1 MKPIRLTMSGFGPY
15 AGTTVLDMTKL
26 GEKGLYL
33 ITGDTGAGKTTIFDA
48 IAFALYGEP
57 SGNNRDAAMLR
68 SKYAA
73 PDTPTEVELEFSYE
87 GKVYKVKRNPK
98 YERAAKRGD
107 GVAIQNPG
115 AQLTYPNGR
124 VVTKTKDVT
133 EAVEEILGVDRNQFS
148 QIAMI
153 AQGDFQKLLL
163 SPTEE
168 RKKIFQKLFH
178 TERFEALQD
187 QLKKKAAEME
197 QECRQIQGDI
207 LRQIR
212 SVQWSEHSAY
222 SQQAQKAADGALTAV
237 EAAAVLVE
245 LLAEDEKAAGES
257 RKSLA
262 EAESALEEVNQKLGQ
277 AAELRRTRE
286 AMEKT
291 AQSHA
296 AESQRLQTLE
306 QAMEEWKEKE
316 PETETWKKEQERLR
330 LFLPMYTE
338 LTEKENTLAKQ
349 KKTRQETEEKKT
361 LCGEKLTKLERGLEL
376 AKAELEEMKDAG
388 ETVLR
393 LEREKETLEQK
404 RQRLTELKKELAAF
418 RKLRA
423 ELTTAQESYAKAEKE
438 AAEKNQRFQLMR
450 KAFLDEQ
457 AGILA
462 EGLRENEACP
472 VCGSTHHPAPAVKSQ
487 EAPSEAELEQAEKAA
502 QKADQA
508 MKKASESAG
517 LLLGQAKEKKE
528 GLRQKIEEL
537 LPEGIET
544 LAQTLA
550 QAEEELGK
558 AGHMLAEE
566 RKRAE
571 RKSRIQELLPKKEE
585 EREKLAAEKGTLEVS
600 LAALEGQISGGL
612 REIEALRQ
620 KLPFP
625 DQKTAESEISRYE
638 RQIAEFAAKQEKARK
653 ELEEVREKVE
663 RLRGEILGYQKQ
675 LENAPTLDVEEEK
688 KRQGTLLE
696 KKEELNKEITG
707 ITHRML
713 ENQKALKLLQEGAE
727 ELMEKEKQFAR
738 MKNLS
743 DTANGTLIGKE
754 KIKLETYV
762 QMTFFDRIIGR
773 ANTRFMIM
781 SGGQYELKRRQSAQ
795 NNQSQSGLELDVVD
809 HYNGTERSV
818 RTLSGG
824 ESFQA
829 SLSLALGLSDEIQS
843 MAGGIRLDTMFV
855 DEGFGTLDEEALRQA
870 VKALSDLTEGHRL
883 VGIISH
889 VAELKE
895 RIDKQIQVT
904 KDRTG
909 GSRAVIVG

>member
-57 SGNNRDAAMLR
+57 SGQNRDAAMLR

-73 PDTPTEVELEFSYE
+73 PDTPTEVELEFSYG
-87 GKVYKVKRNPK
+87 GKIYKVKRNPK

-107 GVAIQNPG
+107 GVTTQNPG
-115 AQLTYPNGR
+115 AQLTYPDGR
-124 VVTKTKDVT
+124 VVTKTREVT

-163 SPTEE
+163 APTEE

-178 TERFEALQD
+178 TERFELMQD
-187 QLKKKAAEME
+187 QLKKKAGELE
-197 QECRQIQGDI
+197 QQCRTLQEGI
-207 LRQIR
+207 LRQMR
-212 SVQWSEHSAY
+212 SVQWSEHSLY
-222 SQQAQKAADGALTAV
+222 REQAQEAADGTLTAV

-245 LLAEDEKAAGES
+245 LLEEDKKAAEET
-257 RKSLA
+257 RRLLT
-262 EAESALEEVNQKLGQ
+262 EAESSLEEVNKKLGQ
-277 AAELRRTRE
+277 AEELRRTKE

-291 AQSHA
+291 SESYK
-296 AESQRLQTLE
+296 AENQRLLALE
-306 QAMEEWKEKE
+306 QAMEEWKAKE
-316 PETETWKKEQERLR
+316 PEIENWKKELERMR

-338 LTEKENTLAKQ
+338 LTEKETALAKQ
-349 KKTRQETEEKKT
+349 KKEKQETAERKN
-361 LCGEKLTKLERGLEL
+361 LCAEKLAKLEKGLEQ
-376 AKAELEEMKDAG
+376 AKAELEEMKGLG
-388 ETVLR
+388 EKVLR
-393 LEREKETLEQK
+393 LEQEKELLEQK
-404 RQRLTELKKELAAF
+404 QQRLTELEKERQAF
-418 RKLRA
+418 RKLSA
-423 ELTTAQESYAKAEKE
+423 EVKKAQENYAKTEGEAQEKT
-438 AAEKNQRFQLMR
+438 QRFQALR

-472 VCGSTHHPAPAVKSQ
+472 VCGSTHHPAPAVKSL
-487 EAPSEAELEQAEKAA
+487 EAPSEAELEQAEKEAK
-502 QKADQA
+502 KADQA

-517 LLLGQAKEKKE
+517 LLLGQEKEKRE
-528 GLRQKIEEL
+528 GLIQRSKEL
-537 LPEGIET
+537 LPDGIET
-544 LAQTLA
+544 LAQILA
-550 QAEEELGK
+550 QTEENLKTAEKILIG
-558 AGHMLAEE
+558 E
-566 RKRAE
+566 RKRAD
-571 RKSRIQELLPKKEE
+571 RKRRIEELMPQKEK
-585 EREKLAAEKGTLEVS
+585 ERESLAAENGALEVS
-600 LAALEGQISGGL
+600 LAAQEGQIAAGEQ
-612 REIEALRQ
+612 EIETLRK
-620 KLPFP
+620 KLPFS
-625 DQKTAESEISRYE
+625 DVKEAKAEILRYE
-638 RQIAEFAAKQEKARK
+638 RQIGDFEAGRERTKKDFEEAKESM
-653 ELEEVREKVE
+653 E
-663 RLRGEILGYQKQ
+663 RLRGEMKAYQQ
-675 LENAPTLDVEEEK
+675 HLEKAPDFPIEEAGEQQK
-688 KRQGTLLE
+688 ELLE
-696 KKEELNKEITG
+696 RKEGLNEKITG
-707 ITHRML
+707 ITHRIL
-713 ENQKALKLLQEGAE
+713 ENQKALTQMQTEANALV
-727 ELMEKEKQFAR
+727 EKEKEFAR

-743 DTANGTLIGKE
+743 DTANGTLSGKE

-773 ANTRFMIM
+773 ANTRFLIM
-781 SGGQYELKRRQSAQ
+781 SGGQYELKRRQEAQ

-870 VKALSDLTEGHRL
+870 IHALAGLTEGDRL

-889 VAELKE
+889 VAELRE

>member
-15 AGTTVLDMTKL
+15 AGTTVLDMWKL

-57 SGNNRDAAMLR
+57 SGSHRDAAMLR

-73 PDTPTEVELEFSYE
+73 ADTPTEVELEFSYG
-87 GKVYKVKRNPK
+87 GKIYKVKRNPR

-107 GVAIQNPG
+107 GVTTQNPG
-115 AQLTYPNGR
+115 AELTYPDGR
-124 VVTKTKDVT
+124 VVTKTREVT
-133 EAVEEILGVDRNQFS
+133 EAVEEILGVDRAQFS

-178 TERFEALQD
+178 TERFELLQD
-187 QLKKKAAEME
+187 LLKKKAVEME
-197 QECRQIQGDI
+197 QECRQLQRDI
-207 LRQIR
+207 LQQIQ
-212 SVQWSEHSAY
+212 SVQWGENSDYIE
-222 SQQAQKAADGALTAV
+222 QAQKASEGALTAV
-237 EAAAVLVE
+237 EAASVLVE
-245 LLAEDEKAAGES
+245 LLAEDRKFAEAGK
-257 RKSLA
+257 KSLA
-262 EAESALEEVNQKLGQ
+262 EMESALEEVNQKLGQ

-306 QAMEEWKEKE
+306 QAVEEWKAKE
-316 PETETWKKEQERLR
+316 PETETWKKELERLR

-338 LTEKENTLAKQ
+338 LTEKESAMAKQ

-361 LCGEKLTKLERGLEL
+361 LCVEKLTKLERGLEL
-376 AKAELEEMKDAG
+376 AKAELEEMKGVG
-388 ETVLR
+388 ENVLR

-404 RQRLTELKKELAAF
+404 QQRLTELEKEQKEF
-418 RKLRA
+418 QKLSM
-423 ELTTAQESYAKAEKE
+423 EVKTTQKDYTKAEQE
-438 AAEKNQRFQLMR
+438 AREKTERFHTLR

-462 EGLRENEACP
+462 EGLRENIPCP
-472 VCGSTHHPAPAVKSQ
+472 VCGSTHHPVPAIKSKD
-487 EAPSEAELEQAEKAA
+487 APSEAELEQAEKEAK
-502 QKADQA
+502 KADQA

-517 LLLGQAKEKKE
+517 LLLGQAREKKAALE
-528 GLRQKIEEL
+528 QKVKEL
-537 LPEGIET
+537 LPEGMDM
-544 LAQTLA
+544 LAHILTQT
-550 QAEEELGK
+550 EEELK
-558 AGHMLAEE
+558 TAEKVLSGE

-571 RKSRIQELLPKKEE
+571 RKRRMEELLPQKVE
-585 EREKLAAEKGTLEVS
+585 EREKLAAENGVLEVS
-600 LAALEGQISGGL
+600 LAALEGQIAVGEQEIGTL
-612 REIEALRQ
+612 RK
-620 KLPFP
+620 KLPFS
-625 DQKTAESEISRYE
+625 DLKKANAEISRYE
-638 RQIAEFAAKQEKARK
+638 QQITDFEEKQEKAHKDFEEARK
-653 ELEEVREKVE
+653 KVE
-663 RLRGEILGYQKQ
+663 RLRGEIQGYQKR
-675 LENAPTLDVEEEK
+675 LENAPVLNMEEEK
-688 KRQGTLLE
+688 GRQRELLE
-696 KKEELNKEITG
+696 KKEGLNKEVIE
-707 ITHRML
+707 ISHRMM
-713 ENQKALKLLQEGAE
+713 ENQKALTRLQAGAE
-727 ELMEKEKQFAR
+727 KLMQKEKQFAR

-743 DTANGTLIGKE
+743 DTANGTLSGKE

-762 QMTFFDRIIGR
+762 QMTFFDRILQR

-781 SGGQYELKRRQSAQ
+781 SGGQYELKRRQEGQ

-809 HYNGTERSV
+809 HYNGTERNV

-870 VKALSDLTEGHRL
+870 VKALSELTEGDRL

-895 RIDKQIQVT
+895 CIDKQIQVK

-909 GSRAVIVG
+909 GSHAVILE